1 MSKCKTSEERAE
13 MGLSRSMVRKIGVA
27 ADNNLVDSF
36 AFGRTPYLYISNKVV
51 GEGFCLKMDFLFY

>member
-13 MGLSRSMVRKIGVA
+13 MGLSRSMVRKIGTA
-27 ADNNLVDSF
+27 ADSL
-36 AFGRTPYLYISNKVV
+36 AFGRTPYLYISDKVV